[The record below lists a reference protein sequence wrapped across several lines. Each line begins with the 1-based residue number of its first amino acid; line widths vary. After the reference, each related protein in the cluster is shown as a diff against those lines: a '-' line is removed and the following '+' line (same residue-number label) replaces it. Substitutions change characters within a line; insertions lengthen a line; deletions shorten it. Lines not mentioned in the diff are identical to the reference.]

1 MTEVQHTLEDRMDQ
15 LAAEIDRLR
24 SEVTRLDADLDES
37 RRLNLR
43 AAELLDMVFELLGKA
58 PAAAG
63 DPPIDSA
70 SHLAADPAAEP
81 TPG

>member
-1 MTEVQHTLEDRMDQ
+1 MTDVQNTLEDKVDQ
-15 LAAEIDRLR
+15 LAGEIDRLR

-58 PAAAG
+58 PAVPSV
-63 DPPIDSA
+63 PPID
-70 SHLAADPAAEP
+70 P
-81 TPG
+81 TPHSAPDGTGQSTPS